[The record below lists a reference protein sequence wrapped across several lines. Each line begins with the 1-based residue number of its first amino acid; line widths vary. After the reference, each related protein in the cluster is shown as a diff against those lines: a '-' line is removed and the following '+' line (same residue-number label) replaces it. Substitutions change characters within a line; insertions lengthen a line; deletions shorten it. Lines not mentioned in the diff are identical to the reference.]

1 MPEAVTP
8 QHTQK
13 TQEKI
18 APLAEDYKMLL
29 TQNSSKLLIHVQE
42 EVNLE
47 N

>member
-1 MPEAVTP
+1 MPDAVAP
-8 QHTQK
+8 QHTKRK
-13 TQEKI
+13 T

>member
-1 MPEAVTP
+1 MPD
-8 QHTQK
+8 TQK
-13 TQEKI
+13 RKI

>member
-13 TQEKI
+13 KNNN
-18 APLAEDYKMLL
+18 PLAEGSKMLL

-42 EVNLE
+42 EVSLE